1 MGRIIAI
8 WLGSMALWSGL
19 AGPAQASALDAV
31 ARARLPQGFRL
42 SLYTER
48 TPGARSLALGDDGTV
63 YVGSN
68 APGKVYAVRD
78 ADGDCVGE
86 QVRSVVSGLNLPN
99 GVAFYGGALYVA
111 EVSRILRFD
120 NLAARPERPPQ
131 PVLVYAGLPQET
143 HHGSRYLR
151 VGPDGKLYLGIGVP
165 CNVCRPEQDIFGTL
179 LRMERDGS
187 HAEVIARGI
196 RNTVGFDW
204 QPDSGA
210 LYFSDNGR
218 DWLGDDLP
226 KEELNR
232 LDRPGQH
239 FGFPYCHGGDLLD
252 AQFGQGKDCQAYT
265 APVWRF
271 PAHVA
276 PLGLRFYSGGQ
287 FPPEYRGQLFVA
299 QHGSWNRSAPQGYRV
314 VQVHF
319 QHNQPVADSVF
330 IDGWLAAD
338 GKPLARPVDIL
349 PMPDG
354 SLLVSDDLNGA
365 VYRVSYAR

>member
-1 MGRIIAI
+1 MG
-8 WLGSMALWSGL
+8 LWGGL
-19 AGPAQASALDAV
+19 AGPAGASALDAV
-31 ARARLPQGFRL
+31 ARARLPQGFKL
-42 SLYTER
+42 SLYTDR

-68 APGKVYAVRD
+68 EPGKVYAVRD
-78 ADGDCVGE
+78 ADGDGVGE
-86 QVRSVVSGLNLPN
+86 QVRAVVSGLNLPN

-120 NLAARPERPPQ
+120 IAAARPERPPQ

-143 HHGSRYLR
+143 LHGSRYLR

-165 CNVCRPEQDIFGTL
+165 CNICRPAQDIYGTL
-179 LRMERDGS
+179 LRLDRDGS
-187 HAEVIARGI
+187 HAEIIARGI

-218 DWLGDDLP
+218 DWLGDNLP

-232 LDRPGQH
+232 LDRPGHH
-239 FGFPYCHGGDLLD
+239 FGFPYCHGGDVPD
-252 AQFGQGKDCQAYT
+252 PQFGQGKDCRVYT
-265 APVWRF
+265 APAWRF

-299 QHGSWNRSAPQGYRV
+299 LHGSWNRSAPQGYRV
-314 VQVHF
+314 ALVRF
-319 QHNQPVADSVF
+319 QQNQPVADSVF
-330 IDGWLAAD
+330 IDGWLGQD
-338 GKPLARPVDIL
+338 GKAVARPVDIL

-365 VYRVSYAR
+365 LYRVSYPHAGR